1 MKPKFK
7 VGDLC
12 VIIKQS
18 SNNSENIGK
27 VVTITKVLGVLPIN
41 QKFYF
46 DGTEWF
52 IPRENCPQYLIRGNN
67 IKTAAGDYRSS
78 NVGCAEIKLMKINPD
93 SDMESESDV
102 QESALPSKA

>member
-12 VIIKQS
+12 IIISASGK
-18 SNNSENIGK
+18 NYENIGK

-41 QKFYF
+41 QIFYF
-46 DGTEWF
+46 DGPEWF
-52 IPRENCPQYLIRGNN
+52 IPTENCPQYLIRGDN
-67 IKTAAGDYRSS
+67 IKTSCGDYCSDD
-78 NVGCAEIKLMKINPD
+78 VGCAETYLMKINPD